1 MSLIVDASVAVK
13 WVAEEPGSA
22 KARDLIG
29 SGQRLLAPDLVLV
42 EAGNALRK
50 KLARGVIDRVQ
61 ALSGVQTVERAFDE
75 LFPARPLVHAA
86 IRLALDLRHPVYDCC
101 LSRPCGARE
110 PGGVHCGR
118 APVPRGTRRR
128 VRGASSVSHPPL
140 SLHELDPAVLRAALA
155 RAVIGERLCW
165 TVAGAR
171 QAGAGDAAG
180 GDRLEDR
187 GGAVAGELL
196 V

>member
-22 KARDLIG
+22 KARELIG
-29 SGQRLLAPDLVLV
+29 TGQRLLAPDLVLV

-86 IRLALDLRHPVYDCC
+86 IRLALDLRHPAYDCVY
-101 LSRPCGARE
+101 LALAARE
-110 PGGVHCGR
+110 SLAVFTADER
-118 APVPRGTRRR
+118 LFR
-128 VRGASSVSHPPL
+128 VARGAGF
-140 SLHELDPAVLRAALA
+140 EA
-155 RAVIGERLCW
+155 R
-165 TVAGAR
+165 
-171 QAGAGDAAG
+171 
-180 GDRLEDR
+180 
-187 GGAVAGELL
+187 LL
-196 V
+196 